1 MPVPAARTRADQGIV
16 AEPGEAIDRFL
27 DAIWAE
33 SGLSR
38 QTLAAYRADL
48 VSFARWLDGRGGGLS
63 GAGREDVLAYL
74 AARVAGG
81 LKPRSTARLL
91 STLRRYY
98 RWRLREGLA
107 DSDPTADVESPR
119 LGRPLPGAVSEA
131 EVEALLVAPDTADPV
146 GLRDRAML
154 ELLYASGLR
163 VSELV
168 SLTLGQFNPRQ
179 GVLRVVGKGSRERL
193 VPLGEQALDWVDRWL
208 REGRGVLLGQRRS
221 DALFVTARGAGLSR
235 QAFWYRIRTHARTAG
250 IRGHLSPHTLRHSF
264 ATHLLNHGADLRVV
278 QLLLGHQD
286 LSTTQIYT
294 HIARQRL
301 QELHAQHHPRG

>member
-1 MPVPAARTRADQGIV
+1 MAVAAVPTRADRRLPDDVRG
-16 AEPGEAIDRFL
+16 AIDRFL

-38 QTLAAYRADL
+38 HTLAAYGADL
-48 VSFARWLDGRGGGLS
+48 ESFGRWLIDRGTDLPQ
-63 GAGREDVLAYL
+63 AGREDVLAYL
-74 AARVAGG
+74 ASRVAAG

-98 RWRLREGLA
+98 RWQLREGLT
-107 DSDPTADVESPR
+107 DVDPTVHIESPR
-119 LGRPLPGAVSEA
+119 LGRPLPGAISEA
-131 EVEALLVAPDTADPV
+131 DVEALLATPDTDTPL
-146 GLRDRAML
+146 GLRDKAML

-168 SLTLGQFNPRQ
+168 SLTLGQINPRQ
-179 GVLRVVGKGSRERL
+179 GVLRIVGKGSRERL
-193 VPLGEQALDWVDRWL
+193 VPVGEQAMDWVERWL
-208 REGRGVLLGQRRS
+208 RQGRSALLGQRRTDS
-221 DALFVTARGAGLSR
+221 LFVTGRGGALSR
-235 QAFWYRIRTHARTAG
+235 QAFWYRIREVAETAG
-250 IRGHLSPHTLRHSF
+250 IRAHLSPHTLRHSF

-278 QLLLGHQD
+278 QLLLGHRD

-301 QELHAQHHPRG
+301 QELHSQHHPRG

>member
-1 MPVPAARTRADQGIV
+1 MPVPAAPTGADPHRPDGVEQ
-16 AEPGEAIDRFL
+16 AIDRFL

-48 VSFARWLDGRGGGLS
+48 LAFTRWLDARGSALPR
-63 GAGREDVLAYL
+63 ADREEVLAYL
-74 AARVAGG
+74 ATRVAGG

-91 STLRRYY
+91 STLRRFY
-98 RWRLREGLA
+98 RWQLRERLI
-107 DSDPTADVESPR
+107 DTDPTADVESPR

-131 EVEALLVAPDTADPV
+131 DIEALLAAPATDQPV

-168 SLTLGQFNPRQ
+168 NLTLGQLNPRQ

-208 REGRGVLLGQRRS
+208 RDGRPALLGQRRS
-221 DALFVTARGAGLSR
+221 DALFVTARGGPLSR
-235 QAFWYRIRTHARTAG
+235 QAFWYRIRAHARVAG
-250 IRGHLSPHTLRHSF
+250 VRAHLSPHTLRHSF

-301 QELHAQHHPRG
+301 QDLHSQHHPRG